1 MKRILTLVIL
11 SIGLISCANLENK
24 KSFKLIEAAKKG
36 NNIKIEELIKKG
48 YDVNER
54 DELGK
59 TALEYYIEYYKDE
72 YLFSPEIDMIKKFI
86 DAGAKPVERQLPNLV
101 ENFDEKFLLNIL
113 TKFPNMDLNVKDEK
127 GNTTLLAVVKMHF
140 SLQTIQLLVEKGANP
155 LVKNNG
161 EENAIH
167 KYMERNCLYDTKE
180 NRDTLNY
187 LISLGIP
194 INDVNID
201 GETPLT
207 LAAKYKNFNTIST
220 LIENGANPNLGEIEG
235 LSILDYLIKNG
246 EGQFFSDFYDKG
258 AKLTENTPFLAL
270 ESTSSDC
277 FKELIDL
284 NIDINHRNVDGRSLL
299 MESISYYKNDR
310 TKLLLEKEA
319 DINIIDN
326 NGDTALILATKEHDS
341 EKVEM
346 LLKFGADTNIK
357 NNKGDTALVLATEN
371 GDSKIVEMLL
381 NFKADANI
389 KNNSGNN
396 SLIVAKYK
404 EQDKLLKTFEQYNFR
419 ITETDEETAIKIL
432 ENNKKDNLN
441 AKEQKKDDDRFIDH
455 LCPNILFCKNKD
467 NSTILDIGA
476 IIISDYL
483 KDTDGLGFGL
493 ILSKDDIVPYMQ
505 LSVCSGLLYFID
517 FSTTGRIGY
526 SKNGNEY
533 IGINFGFTIFGI
545 KAVMGVDSVKK
556 DDSDEK
562 IAYLGFGFGY

>member
-11 SIGLISCANLENK
+11 SIGLISCASLENK
-24 KSFKLIEAAKKG
+24 RNFKLIEAAKNG
-36 NNIKIEELIKKG
+36 NNVKVEELIKKG
-48 YDVNER
+48 YDVNET
-54 DELGK
+54 DELEK
-59 TALEYYIEYYKDE
+59 TALEYYMDNFKDE
-72 YLFSPEIDMIKKFI
+72 YLFSPEIDIIKNFI
-86 DAGAKPVERQLPNLV
+86 DVGAKPIERQLPNLV
-101 ENFDEKFLLNIL
+101 ENFDEKFLLDIL
-113 TKFPNMDLNVKDEK
+113 TKFPNMNLNVKDEK
-127 GNTTLLAVVKMHF
+127 GNTILLAVVKMHF

-155 LVKNNG
+155 LVKNNR

-167 KYMERNCLYDTKE
+167 KYMERNCLDDTKE

-201 GETPLT
+201 GETPLI

-220 LIENGANPNLGEIEG
+220 LIENGANPNLGKIDG

-277 FKELIDL
+277 FEKLINL
-284 NIDINHRNVDGRSLL
+284 NIDVNQRNTVGRSLL
-299 MESISYYKNDR
+299 MESISYYKKDR
-310 TKLLLEKEA
+310 AKLLLEKGA

-326 NGDTALILATKEHDS
+326 KGETALILATKKHDS
-341 EKVEM
+341 ERVEM

-357 NNKGDTALVLATEN
+357 NNNGDTALLLATEN

-389 KNNSGNN
+389 KNNSGNS

-432 ENNKKDNLN
+432 EKNKKDNLN
-441 AKEQKKDDDRFIDH
+441 TEKQKKNDDRFINH

-467 NSTILDIGA
+467 NSNNLDIGA

-505 LSVCSGLLYFID
+505 LSICSGLLYFFD
-517 FSTTGRIGY
+517 FTATGRIGY
-526 SKNGNEY
+526 SKNKNEY
-533 IGINFGFTIFGI
+533 IGYNFGFTIFGFKTVLGI
-545 KAVMGVDSVKK
+545 DYVKK

-562 IAYLGFGFGY
+562 ISYLGFGFGY

>member
-310 TKLLLEKEA
+310 TKLLLEKGA
-319 DINIIDN
+319 NINIIDN
-326 NGDTALILATKEHDS
+326 NGDTALILATKKHDS
-341 EKVEM
+341 ER
-346 LLKFGADTNIK
+346 
-357 NNKGDTALVLATEN
+357 
-371 GDSKIVEMLL
+371 VEMLL

-404 EQDKLLKTFEQYNFR
+404 GQDKLLNIFEQYNFR
-419 ITETDEETAIKIL
+419 ITEADEEISVNIL
-432 ENNKKDNLN
+432 EKKKQDDLN
-441 AKEQKKDDDRFIDH
+441 AEKIKSKSKFIDS
-455 LCPNILFCKNKD
+455 LYPNILLCINNDKQNVLDISTIIAPDYFKNK
-467 NSTILDIGA
+467 
-476 IIISDYL
+476 
-483 KDTDGLGFGL
+483 DGLGFGM
-493 ILSKDDIVPYMQ
+493 ILGKNNFVPYIQ
-505 LSVCSGLLYFID
+505 LSVYSGILYLFD
-517 FSTTGRIGY
+517 FTATGRIGY
-526 SKNGNEY
+526 SKNKNEY
-533 IGINFGFTIFGI
+533 IGYNFGFTIFGFKTVLGI
-545 KAVMGVDSVKK
+545 DYVKK

-562 IAYLGFGFGY
+562 ISYLGFGFGY

>member
-1 MKRILTLVIL
+1 
-11 SIGLISCANLENK
+11 
-24 KSFKLIEAAKKG
+24 
-36 NNIKIEELIKKG
+36 
-48 YDVNER
+48 
-54 DELGK
+54 
-59 TALEYYIEYYKDE
+59 
-72 YLFSPEIDMIKKFI
+72 
-86 DAGAKPVERQLPNLV
+86 
-101 ENFDEKFLLNIL
+101 
-113 TKFPNMDLNVKDEK
+113 
-127 GNTTLLAVVKMHF
+127 
-140 SLQTIQLLVEKGANP
+140 
-155 LVKNNG
+155 
-161 EENAIH
+161 
-167 KYMERNCLYDTKE
+167 MERNCLYDTKE

-310 TKLLLEKEA
+310 TKLLLEKGA
-319 DINIIDN
+319 NINIIDN
-326 NGDTALILATKEHDS
+326 NGDTALILATKKHDS
-341 EKVEM
+341 ER
-346 LLKFGADTNIK
+346 
-357 NNKGDTALVLATEN
+357 
-371 GDSKIVEMLL
+371 VEMLL

-404 EQDKLLKTFEQYNFR
+404 GQDKLLNIFEQYNFR
-419 ITETDEETAIKIL
+419 ITEADEEISVNIL
-432 ENNKKDNLN
+432 EKKKQDDLN
-441 AKEQKKDDDRFIDH
+441 AEKIKSKSKFIDS
-455 LCPNILFCKNKD
+455 LYPNILLCINNDKQNVLDISTIIAPDYFKNK
-467 NSTILDIGA
+467 
-476 IIISDYL
+476 
-483 KDTDGLGFGL
+483 DGLGFGM
-493 ILSKDDIVPYMQ
+493 ILGKNNFVPYIQ
-505 LSVCSGLLYFID
+505 LSVYSGILYLFD
-517 FSTTGRIGY
+517 FTATGRIGY
-526 SKNGNEY
+526 SKNKNEY
-533 IGINFGFTIFGI
+533 IGYNFGFTIFGFKTVLGI
-545 KAVMGVDSVKK
+545 DYVKK

-562 IAYLGFGFGY
+562 ISYLGFGFGY